1 MTQIVKIG
9 NISTQI
15 RGVSYSKSD
24 AVSNMQEGYL
34 PVLRANNIQE
44 QGLILEDFVYVPE
57 SKISKKQRIL
67 AGDVIIAASS
77 GSISLVGKA
86 ASAKEDINAGF
97 GAFCKIL
104 RPNTELVDPRYFAN
118 YFQTQQYRQIISN
131 LAAGANIN
139 NLKNEHLDDLEIPLP
154 PLSEQRRIA
163 SILDQADVLRQ
174 KRQQAIE
181 KLDQLLQA
189 TFIDMF
195 GDPVSN
201 PKGWEVKKLSEL
213 STKIHSGNTP
223 KGGSENYVDQG
234 IIFLRSQNVWKNKVI
249 LDDVAYIDAE
259 THSKMMKSS
268 VKHEDLLMTKTG
280 RINTEN
286 SSLGRAAIYLGEDD
300 SANIN
305 GHVYLIRIKDGFNKY
320 FILRILTL
328 HDYYEYIRSVC
339 VGGIDKRQL
348 NKEHIENFPIIQPP
362 MELQNKFSNIVQV
375 IESQKPKL
383 LEQLDLAEN
392 LFKTLLQKAF
402 NGTL

>member
-1 MTQIVKIG
+1 M
-9 NISTQI
+9 
-15 RGVSYSKSD
+15 
-24 AVSNMQEGYL
+24 
-34 PVLRANNIQE
+34 
-44 QGLILEDFVYVPE
+44 
-57 SKISKKQRIL
+57 
-67 AGDVIIAASS
+67 
-77 GSISLVGKA
+77 
-86 ASAKEDINAGF
+86 
-97 GAFCKIL
+97 
-104 RPNTELVDPRYFAN
+104 TELVKLATVTETIMGQAPSSHDCNKDGTGTPFVKAGEFGLSRPVIKEWTTNPLKFAKYDDVLLCVVGATCGKINKGFDGAIGRSVAAVRAKPEFIDKEYLYYFL
-118 YFQTQQYRQIISN
+118 QTWSLRLRAMSQG
-131 LAAGANIN
+131 AAQTVITRDMIGN
-139 NLKNEHLDDLEIPLP
+139 LEIYLP
-154 PLSEQRRIA
+154 PLEEQRRIA
-163 SILDQADVLRQ
+163 SILDQADELRQ

-213 STKIHSGNTP
+213 SIKIHSGNTP

-328 HDYYEYIRSVC
+328 PDYYEYIRSVC

-375 IESQKPKL
+375 IESQKSKL
-383 LEQLDLAEN
+383 LEQLDLAEY
-392 LFKTLLQKAF
+392 LFKTLQQKAF

>member
-1 MTQIVKIG
+1 MSSDKKLLSDFATVISGYAFKSEWFGTGNDKVIRIGDLQEGSIQTEAALTVDASQYKVSDNFKIQNKDILMALSG
-9 NISTQI
+9 ATVGKIA
-15 RGVSYSKSD
+15 VASD
-24 AVSNMQEGYL
+24 ADVGSYINQRVAIIRAKDEITADYL
-34 PVLRANNIQE
+34 K
-44 QGLILEDFVYVPE
+44 FFF
-57 SKISKKQRIL
+57 
-67 AGDVIIAASS
+67 S
-77 GSISLVGKA
+77 G
-86 ASAKEDINAGF
+86 EF
-97 GAFCKIL
+97 
-104 RPNTELVDPRYFAN
+104 
-118 YFQTQQYRQIISN
+118 
-131 LAAGANIN
+131 
-139 NLKNEHLDDLEIPLP
+139 LDDLLKNAGGAAQPNLSPKQLLLMEIPFP
-154 PLSEQRRIA
+154 PLAEQRRIA
-163 SILDQADVLRQ
+163 SILDQADELHQ

-328 HDYYEYIRSVC
+328 PDYYEYIRSVC

-392 LFKTLLQKAF
+392 LFKTLQQKAF

>member
-1 MTQIVKIG
+1 M
-9 NISTQI
+9 
-15 RGVSYSKSD
+15 
-24 AVSNMQEGYL
+24 
-34 PVLRANNIQE
+34 
-44 QGLILEDFVYVPE
+44 
-57 SKISKKQRIL
+57 
-67 AGDVIIAASS
+67 
-77 GSISLVGKA
+77 
-86 ASAKEDINAGF
+86 
-97 GAFCKIL
+97 
-104 RPNTELVDPRYFAN
+104 TELVKLATVTETIMGQAPSSHDCNKDGTGTPFVKAGEFGLSRPLIKEWTTNPLKFAKYDDVLLCVVGATCGKINKGFDGAIGRSVAAVRAKPEFIDKDYLYYFL
-118 YFQTQQYRQIISN
+118 QTWSLRLRAMSQG
-131 LAAGANIN
+131 AAQTVITRDMIGN
-139 NLKNEHLDDLEIPLP
+139 LEIYLP
-154 PLSEQRRIA
+154 PLEEQRRIA
-163 SILDQADVLRQ
+163 SILDKADELRQ
-174 KRQQAIE
+174 KRQQAIA

-195 GDPVSN
+195 GDPVRN
-201 PKGWEVKKLSEL
+201 PKRWEVKKLSEL

-259 THSKMMKSS
+259 THAKMMKSS

-328 HDYYEYIRSVC
+328 PDYYEYIRSVC

-392 LFKTLLQKAF
+392 LFKTLQQKAF